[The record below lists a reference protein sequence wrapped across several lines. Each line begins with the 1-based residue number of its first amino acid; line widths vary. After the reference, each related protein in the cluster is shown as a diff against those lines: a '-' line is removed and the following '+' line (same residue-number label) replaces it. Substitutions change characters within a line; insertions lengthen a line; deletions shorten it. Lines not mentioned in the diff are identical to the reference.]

1 MRLSTDSD
9 ILFSSPSLQNCTT
22 ALLSGSKQRLKCYSL
37 SETPSE
43 MALVLLCLSI
53 APINP
58 VSTPQAS
65 MLVIV
70 PFYLIQAALKAEI
83 RNLRPLSR
91 RLNNSDSLLL
101 LALRDVP
108 RMQEAEDQGRRY
120 LSRQPSQVVLQAV
133 LGRQTRVFF
142 LSDSKFLKT
151 VTKSTNG

>member
-1 MRLSTDSD
+1 
-9 ILFSSPSLQNCTT
+9 
-22 ALLSGSKQRLKCYSL
+22 
-37 SETPSE
+37 
-43 MALVLLCLSI
+43 
-53 APINP
+53 
-58 VSTPQAS
+58 

-70 PFYLIQAALKAEI
+70 PFYLTQAALKAEI

-91 RLNNSDSLLL
+91 RLNHSDSLLL

-120 LSRQPSQVVLQAV
+120 LFRQPSQVVLQAV

-142 LSDSKFLKT
+142 FLSDSNFLKT